1 MHTEPGVL
9 WRGSSVPTI
18 ILHIRCEMPDG
29 CFLHLFQVTSQSSF
43 ENLSG
48 NIEVEL
54 VDGYELWELIFIFLG
69 NFRSMYPVPILL
81 PQGMLF
87 KGKLGHHCFAQ
98 IPSGFHLH
106 SN

>member
-1 MHTEPGVL
+1 
-9 WRGSSVPTI
+9 
-18 ILHIRCEMPDG
+18 MPDG

-69 NFRSMYPVPILL
+69 ELQVNV
-81 PQGMLF
+81 
-87 KGKLGHHCFAQ
+87 
-98 IPSGFHLH
+98 SGAYTAAPGDAF
-106 SN
+106 